1 MLKARLIMPAAA
13 AAVLLLTTSA
23 CASGNYQRYPTNGPV
38 YRQSQDTAYRNG
50 FDQGRIQGENDARS
64 GRSFDYA
71 RHSEYRNAQIG
82 YGGYGN
88 RNEYRDVFRQGFQAG
103 YDDGYRRSARSGYPS
118 RGPIYAP
125 NRAPVYGGGTSREPG
140 YGGTAVYRS
149 AAGDVGYRDGL
160 EQGQKDARSRKAFD
174 PVRAARYRS
183 GDHEYN
189 SRYGSRDEYRREY
202 RAAFQQGYQQ
212 GYGVRRY

>member
-1 MLKARLIMPAAA
+1 MLKARLFLPAAA
-13 AAVLLLTTSA
+13 AAVLLVTTSA
-23 CASGNYQRYPTNGPV
+23 CASGYYQRYPNGPG
-38 YRQSQDTAYRNG
+38 YRQVQDRAYRNG
-50 FDQGRIQGENDARS
+50 FDEGRIQGENDARR
-64 GRSFDYA
+64 GRSFDYG

-103 YDDGYRRSARSGYPS
+103 YDDGYRRSARNGYPS

-125 NRAPVYGGGTSREPG
+125 NRGPIYGSDRVPG
-140 YGGTAVYRS
+140 YGGGGTAVSRS
-149 AAGDVGYRDGL
+149 VAGDVGYRDGL
-160 EQGQKDARSRKAFD
+160 DQGQKDARSRKAFD
-174 PVRAARYRS
+174 PVRASRYRS
-183 GDHEYN
+183 ADHEYN
-189 SRYGSRDEYRREY
+189 SRYGSRDAYQREY

>member
-1 MLKARLIMPAAA
+1 MLKARSILPAAA
-13 AAVLLLTTSA
+13 AAVLLVTTSA
-23 CASGNYQRYPTNGPV
+23 CASGYYQRYPNGPV
-38 YRQSQDTAYRNG
+38 SRQVQGPAYRNG
-50 FDQGRIQGENDARS
+50 FDQGRIQGENDARR
-64 GRSFDYA
+64 GRSFDYG

-103 YDDGYRRSARSGYPS
+103 YDEGYRRSARNGYPS
-118 RGPIYAP
+118 RGPIYGT
-125 NRAPVYGGGTSREPG
+125 NRAPV

-149 AAGDVGYRDGL
+149 VAGDVGYRDGL
-160 EQGQKDARSRKAFD
+160 EQGQKDARDRKAFE
-174 PVRAARYRS
+174 PVRAKRYRS

-189 SRYGSRDEYRREY
+189 SRYGSREQYAREY
-202 RAAFQQGYQQ
+202 RSAFQQGYEQ

>member
-1 MLKARLIMPAAA
+1 MLKARFFLPAAS
-13 AAVLLLTTSA
+13 AAVLLVTTSA
-23 CASGNYQRYPTNGPV
+23 CASGSYQRYPNAPV
-38 YRQSQDTAYRNG
+38 YRQTPDRAYQNG
-50 FDQGRIQGENDARS
+50 FDEGRIQGQNDARQ
-64 GRSFDYA
+64 GRSFNYS

-103 YDDGYRRSARSGYPS
+103 YDDGYRRNARNGYPS
-118 RGPIYAP
+118 RGPVYGRD
-125 NRAPVYGGGTSREPG
+125 RAPVYG
-140 YGGTAVYRS
+140 GGTAVYRS
-149 AAGDVGYRDGL
+149 AAGDVGFRDGL
-160 EQGQKDARSRKAFD
+160 EQGQKDARDRKAFD
-174 PVRAARYRS
+174 PIRARRYRD
-183 GDHEYN
+183 GDHDYN

>member
-1 MLKARLIMPAAA
+1 MLKARLILPAAA
-13 AAVLLLTTSA
+13 AAVLLITTSA
-23 CASGNYQRYPTNGPV
+23 CASGYYQRYPNNGPV
-38 YRQSQDTAYRNG
+38 YRQGQDSAYRNG
-50 FDQGRIQGENDARS
+50 FDQGRIQGENDASR
-64 GRSFDYA
+64 GRSFDYG

-103 YDDGYRRSARSGYPS
+103 YDEGYRRYARSGYPS

-125 NRAPVYGGGTSREPG
+125 NRAPVYGGGT
-140 YGGTAVYRS
+140 AVYRS
-149 AAGDVGYRDGL
+149 AAADVGYRDGL

-174 PVRAARYRS
+174 PVRASRYRS